1 METTIHTTGTKSNR
15 GHYENI
21 GITNISCILYGYDK
35 SQIEHITFEVSE
47 DQSEAKPQTME
58 YWGWFDN
65 EKQDWTFIFPNYWQL
80 YMCFPYGLPK
90 HEEAGDGKAY
100 RLNLIS

>member
-1 METTIHTTGTKSNR
+1 MNNIIHTTGVKSER
-15 GHYENI
+15 GHYINM
-21 GITNISCILYGYDK
+21 GITEKSAFLYGCNI
-35 SQIEHITFEVSE
+35 SQIENITFEVSD
-47 DQSEAKPQTME
+47 DQSPANTELME

-65 EKQDWTFIFPNYWQL
+65 EKQDWSFIFPNYWQL

-90 HEEAGDGKAY
+90 HEEYGDGKAY

>member
-1 METTIHTTGTKSNR
+1 
-15 GHYENI
+15 
-21 GITNISCILYGYDK
+21 
-35 SQIEHITFEVSE
+35 
-47 DQSEAKPQTME
+47 ME

-80 YMCFPYGLPK
+80 YMCFPYGLSK
-90 HEEAGDGKAY
+90 HEEHGDGKAY

>member
-1 METTIHTTGTKSNR
+1 METIIHTTGVKSER
-15 GHYENI
+15 GHYINM
-21 GITNISCILYGYDK
+21 GITEKSAFLYGCNS
-35 SQIEHITFEVSE
+35 SQIENITFEVSD
-47 DQSEAKPQTME
+47 DQSPANTELME

-65 EKQDWTFIFPNYWQL
+65 EKQDWSFIFPNYWQL

-90 HEEAGDGKAY
+90 HEQHGDGKAY